1 MNNLIIMGRLCADPE
16 LKRTQSG
23 VACCRFRVAVNR
35 RFANKQ
41 TGKREADFISCE
53 AWRQTAE
60 FVSKYFFK
68 GQMIAVEGSL
78 RNNDWTDQNGVKH
91 YSMNVNVE
99 AVYFCERKQ
108 ENGAGGYQA
117 AAQLPQTAPPANS
130 QPQPQTAC
138 TAHQAAPVQP
148 QFPSYYENWNNSP
161 QAQQH
166 TYANDVQNAQRPP
179 VQLGDLSD
187 FEEITAGDTPF

>member
-1 MNNLIIMGRLCADPE
+1 MGRLCADPE
-16 LKRTQSG
+16 LRQTQSG

-35 RFANKQ
+35 QFANKQ
-41 TGKREADFISCE
+41 TGEREADFISCE

-99 AVYFCERKQ
+99 AVYFCEKKQ
-108 ENGAGGYQA
+108 ENNSGGYQTA
-117 AAQLPQTAPPANS
+117 VQPQQTVSAQTY
-130 QPQPQTAC
+130 QPQPQTPY
-138 TAHQAAPVQP
+138 TVPQAAPVQS
-148 QFPSYYENWNNSP
+148 QFPGYYEKWNDSP

-187 FEEITAGDTPF
+187 FEEIITGETPF